1 MKFSEVIEIVKQQ
14 ESFGLKYATLLI
26 SKPKSYRQKSEYMR
40 TAFGMCRAH
49 YHSEDKNSISFVI
62 HVPIDG
68 MKKWL
73 KNASAIV
80 KAEEK
85 KEIQNV

>member
-49 YHSEDKNSISFVI
+49 YHSEDNSSISFVI
-62 HVPIDG
+62 HVPIEG

-73 KNASAIV
+73 KKAATEL
-80 KAEEK
+80 KAEER
-85 KEIQNV
+85 EG